1 MHVARLWLT
10 DVRNHVATD
19 VELPDG
25 LVVVIG
31 DNGQGK
37 TNLLEAVGV
46 CATLSSF
53 RGAPTEALVRDGVDR
68 AIVRAE
74 VVEQTRRSLIE
85 IELGSGRTRA
95 QLNRQPLQRTRE
107 LLGLLRVTVFGPDDL
122 ELVKGSPTGR
132 RRYLDD
138 LLVACQPRNDELRR
152 SLDRVLKQRSTL
164 LKQAGPRADDDALTT
179 LDVWDAQL
187 VELGTELARRRA
199 AITAELGPRVARAY
213 RSLVDDRTGPPP
225 EVGLTYAPDWLEE
238 GLAEVLARIRR
249 DELRRGVSL
258 VGPHRD
264 DLDIDLDAM
273 PSRTHASQGEQRSLA
288 LALRLAG
295 HELVGERTGTPPVV
309 LLDDVL
315 SELDP
320 RRSRALLS
328 HLPDA
333 QVLLS
338 TAGPIPEGI
347 APAATLR
354 IDGGRVVERSVA
366 AA

>member
-1 MHVARLWLT
+1 MHVAQLWLT
-10 DVRNHVATD
+10 DVRNHTSTEVS
-19 VELPDG
+19 LPDG

-53 RGAPTEALVRDGVDR
+53 RGAPTEALVRSGAER
-68 AIVRAE
+68 GIVRAE
-74 VVEQTRRSLIE
+74 VVESTRRSLIE
-85 IELGSGRTRA
+85 IELGPGRTRA
-95 QLNRQPLQRTRE
+95 QLNRQPLRRTRE

-164 LKQAGPRADDDALTT
+164 LKQAGPRADADALST

-199 AITAELGPRVARAY
+199 AITAELSPRVARAY
-213 RSLVDDRTGPPP
+213 RSLVEDRGDDVP
-225 EVGLTYAPDWLEE
+225 EVVLTYAPEWLDE
-238 GLAEVLARIRR
+238 GLAVVLERIRR

-264 DLDIDLDAM
+264 DLAVDLAGM

-295 HELVGERTGTPPVV
+295 HELVTERTGTPPVV

-320 RRSRALLS
+320 HRARSLLS

-338 TAGPIPEGI
+338 TAGPIPDGI
-347 APAATLR
+347 SPKATLR
-354 IDGGRVVERSVA
+354 IEAGRVVAASVEA
-366 AA
+366 A

>member
-1 MHVARLWLT
+1 MYVARLWLT
-10 DVRNHVATD
+10 EVRNHRATD
-19 VELPDG
+19 IELPDG
-25 LVVVIG
+25 LVVITG
-31 DNGQGK
+31 DNGHGK
-37 TNLLEAVGV
+37 TNVLEAIGL

-53 RGAPTEALVRDGVDR
+53 RGAPIEALVGVGAER
-68 AIVRAE
+68 GVVRCE
-74 VVEQTRRSLIE
+74 VVDQTRRSLIE
-85 IELGSGRTRA
+85 IELGAGRTRA
-95 QLNRQPLQRTRE
+95 QLNRQPLRRASD

-122 ELVKGSPTGR
+122 ELVKGGPGGR

-152 SLDRVLKQRSTL
+152 DVDRVLKQRSTL
-164 LKQAGPRADDDALTT
+164 LKQAGPRADEAALAT
-179 LDVWDAQL
+179 LDVWDAKL
-187 VELGTELARRRA
+187 AELGTELARRRRA
-199 AITAELGPRVARAY
+199 LTAELAPRVDAAY
-213 RSLVDDRTGPPP
+213 RSLLDDHPPP
-225 EVGLTYAPDWLEE
+225 DAEVVLTYEPEWLDE
-238 GLAEVLARIRR
+238 GLEHALARLRH

-264 DLDIDLDAM
+264 DLELGLGGLVA
-273 PSRTHASQGEQRSLA
+273 RTHASQGEQRSLA

-295 HELVGERTGTPPVV
+295 HEVVAERTGTAPVV

-333 QVLLS
+333 QVVIS
-338 TAGPIPEGI
+338 TAGPIPAEI
-347 APAATLR
+347 TPARVLR
-354 IDGGRVVERSVA
+354 VDTGSVIDVGA